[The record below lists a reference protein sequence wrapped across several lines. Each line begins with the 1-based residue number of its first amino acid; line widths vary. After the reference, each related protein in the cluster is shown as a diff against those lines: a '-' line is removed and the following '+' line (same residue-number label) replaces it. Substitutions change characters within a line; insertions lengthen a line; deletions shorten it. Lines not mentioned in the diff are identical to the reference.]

1 MANCFNSTTRTPW
14 NNTIFPGNYVTRLNS
29 YRNQGVNAL
38 PGVQFFS
45 LVGALVVLPIENTQS
60 NVLDING
67 ELATGVY
74 NLQILSPDLGPS
86 PKPLANR
93 PFVIPT
99 GASIYRTAV
108 NVVNMTEV
116 TAAGTA
122 TIQVTGVTGGVT
134 LTAESDGTFNE
145 CGAYSSYDPSTS
157 ISATGSDTS
166 VTATVAV
173 APLKPV
179 NYVSGG
185 SGSALADPDAGQ
197 SAILVE
203 VCYYMNNVAPD
214 ADSVNLPFPL
224 EAGSTQI

>member
-60 NVLDING
+60 NVLDVSG

-145 CGAYSSYDPSTS
+145 CGAYSAYDPSTA
-157 ISATGSDTS
+157 ITATVSDTS
-166 VTATVAV
+166 VTATVGGSAM
-173 APLKPV
+173 KPI